1 MNMIVGGIAVGV
13 GAVQLLAA
21 ADLFAAAAPAAEKP
35 SIELAKVSKLDQ
47 PQAGYYR
54 YKVGSVEVIALSDGT
69 VGLGLFNGI
78 VANASPKKITALLD
92 HNFQTSPIDASVNAF
107 LIKLNSKLILVDA
120 GSAELVGPTAGKLP
134 DSLRAVGVKPEEITD
149 VFITHIHPD
158 HSGGLVSADGKL
170 VFPNA
175 AVHINKKEADFWLNK
190 ANAAGRQEPQ
200 KSFFDQAEHKVK
212 PYFDA
217 GKAQTFDGATE
228 FFPGFRSEPSYG
240 HTPGHVF
247 YVLESNGEKLVFLG
261 DLINVKIQLTDPT
274 ISLRFDTDTEPAIA
288 ERRRALEDAAKNGY
302 LVAPAHMPFP
312 GIGRVGRDGK
322 GYRWISVDYVNDAVA
337 R

>member
-1 MNMIVGGIAVGV
+1 MKIARGIAA
-13 GAVQLLAA
+13 GAGLLLLLLTAN
-21 ADLFAAAAPAAEKP
+21 LFAAAAPAAEKP
-35 SIELAKVSKLDQ
+35 SIDLAKASKLDQ

-54 YKVGSVEVIALSDGT
+54 YKVGSVDVIALSDGT

-78 VANASPKKITALLD
+78 VANASPQKITALLN
-92 HNFQTSPIDASVNAF
+92 HNYQKSPIDASINAF
-107 LIKLNSKLILVDA
+107 LIKLNGKLILVDV
-120 GSAELVGPTAGKLP
+120 GSAKLVGPTAGKLP
-134 DSLRAVGVKPEEITD
+134 DSLRAVGVKPGEITD

-158 HSGGLVSADGKL
+158 HSGGLVSADGNL

-175 AVHINKKEADFWLNK
+175 IVHINKKEADFWLSK

-228 FFPGFRSEPSYG
+228 FFPGFRSEPTYG
-240 HTPGHVF
+240 HTPGHVL
-247 YVLESNGEKLVFLG
+247 YVLESNGEKLRFLG
-261 DLINVKIQLTDPT
+261 DLFNIKIQLTDPT
-274 ISLRFDTDTEPAIA
+274 LSLRFDTDSAPAIA
-288 ERRRALEDAAKNGY
+288 ERGKSLEDMAKNGY

-312 GIGRVGRDGK
+312 GIGHVGRDGK
-322 GYRWISVDYVNDAVA
+322 GYRWVAVDYVNDAVA
-337 R
+337 K